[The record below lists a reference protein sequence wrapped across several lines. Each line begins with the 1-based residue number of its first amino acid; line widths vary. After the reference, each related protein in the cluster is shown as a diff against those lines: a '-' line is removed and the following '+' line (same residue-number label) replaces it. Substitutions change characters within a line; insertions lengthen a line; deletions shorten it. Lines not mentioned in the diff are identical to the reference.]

1 MEKPLRLAYIVGTY
15 PGLTTTFI
23 DREIRILRRWGVN
36 LQTVSIRRPAPGTPL
51 SAEQQELSQATTY
64 LLPIDWW
71 DFLIANLCFGLYH
84 PLIYFRT
91 LIYLLSRP
99 HLSLADRFKTFLHFA
114 EGVYAAHLL
123 RGQSLDRLHAHFVDR
138 AAVVA
143 LVAGRLL
150 NLPYSVTAHANDIY
164 TKKPLLCEKITEA
177 SFVVTVSE
185 FNKAYLLDACPDLA
199 PNKIHV
205 LHPWV
210 DVSQFQPPPARL
222 NCGTLR
228 ILSVGRLV
236 EKKGHQ
242 YLIEACNLLL
252 AKGIDFECR
261 IIGAGPLKA
270 ELRADIEH
278 YQLERHVHLLGAQPQ
293 TEVLAN
299 LCWCDVFVLA
309 CVIASDGDRD
319 GMPVSLAEA
328 MAMAVPVISSR
339 LVGIDELV
347 RPGTGLL
354 VPPGDAVALADA
366 LHTISA
372 FSQSDRA
379 EMGLFG
385 RAVVDAD
392 FNLLKGTCQL
402 MTLFQQ
408 TTEVELR
415 VLGYLY
421 SHLMRIQRWF
431 Q

>member
-15 PGLTTTFI
+15 PGLTNTFI
-23 DREIRILRRWGVN
+23 DREIRILRQWGVN
-36 LQTVSIRRPAPGTPL
+36 LQTVSIRRPSPGIPL
-51 SAEQQELSQATTY
+51 AAEQRELQQATIY
-64 LLPIDWW
+64 LLPVDWLS
-71 DFLIANLCFGLYH
+71 FIVGNLYFCLWR

-99 HLSLADRFKTFLHFA
+99 HPSRADWLNTCLHFA
-114 EGVYAAHLL
+114 EGVYTAHRL

-138 AAVVA
+138 AAIVA

-150 NLPYSVTAHANDIY
+150 DLPYSVTAHANDIY
-164 TKKPLLCEKITEA
+164 TKKALLCEKITEA

-185 FNKAYLLDACPDLA
+185 FNKAYLFDTCPDLD

-210 DVSQFQPPPARL
+210 DVSHFQPPPARL

-236 EKKGHQ
+236 EKKGHN
-242 YLIEACNLLL
+242 YLIEACRLLQ
-252 AKGIDFECR
+252 AKGVNFECR
-261 IIGAGPLKA
+261 IIGDGPLNA

-309 CVIASDGDRD
+309 CVIARDGDRD

-354 VPPGDAVALADA
+354 APPGDAVALADA
-366 LHTISA
+366 LHTIYA
-372 FSQSDRA
+372 FSESERA
-379 EMGLFG
+379 EMGRRG

-392 FNLLKGTCQL
+392 FNLLKGTRQL

-408 TTEVELR
+408 TTDVE
-415 VLGYLY
+415 
-421 SHLMRIQRWF
+421 
-431 Q
+431 